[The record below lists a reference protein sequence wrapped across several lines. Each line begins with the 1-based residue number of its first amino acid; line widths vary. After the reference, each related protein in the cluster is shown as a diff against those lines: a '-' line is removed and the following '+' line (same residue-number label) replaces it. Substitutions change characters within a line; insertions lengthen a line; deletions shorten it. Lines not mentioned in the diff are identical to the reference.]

1 MRRQP
6 PRSTR
11 TDTLFP
17 YTTLFRSAADD
28 AGVAWVDDVER
39 QHVVEAG
46 VGRGLCGARAGA
58 EGGGEAEITGAAGG
72 VVEAG
77 GAGIHRLHLEA
88 CAGEEAGMAT
98 DATTEVEDAAR
109 TAAPQQRHHGSD
121 VEIGFQ
127 PVGPPGVALPLVVP
141 GPMGGFQ
148 LRPALTGV
156 FLHADRTSTRLNSR
170 PSCAPRM
177 PSFA

>member
-28 AGVAWVDDVER
+28 AGVAVVDDVER

-46 VGRGLCGARAGA
+46 VGIGQLGHQAVA
-58 EGGGEAEITGAAGG
+58 EGDGEAEITGAAGG

-88 CAGEEAGMAT
+88 GAGEEAGMAT

-109 TAAPQQRHHGSD
+109 TAAPQ
-121 VEIGFQ
+121 IGREH
-127 PVGPPGVALPLVVP
+127 V
-141 GPMGGFQ
+141 
-148 LRPALTGV
+148 
-156 FLHADRTSTRLNSR
+156 
-170 PSCAPRM
+170 
-177 PSFA
+177 